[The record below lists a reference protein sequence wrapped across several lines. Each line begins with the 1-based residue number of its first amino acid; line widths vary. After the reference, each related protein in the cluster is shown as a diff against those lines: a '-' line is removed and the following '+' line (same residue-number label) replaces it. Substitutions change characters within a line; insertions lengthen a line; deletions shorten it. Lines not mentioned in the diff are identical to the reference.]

1 MAIPNWNWEWLVGGN
16 WLARIGVVALIVGA
30 AFFISLA
37 IDRGW
42 LGEAER
48 VILGLIA
55 GLTFMGAGEFY
66 RTRYPI
72 WAQTVAGGGLAILYL
87 SVYGGFA
94 LFGLID
100 PVPAFGLFALITV
113 AGVAQALRQES
124 VGLAVLAIFGG
135 FATPLLLQEDLPDER
150 LLLAYV
156 LVLDMGVL
164 ALASM
169 RNWRWFTLLAWAWSL
184 VLFAFWYWELEPSTG
199 LAQIGISMIFLI
211 FAGSTAAF
219 HIVRRR
225 PAGILD
231 IALLTAN
238 AIAYCLISYGIMFDA
253 YRPWMGG
260 FTALLAAF
268 YILLVAACR
277 IRGGAPLNLS
287 LYTAA
292 PAVGFAALAVPIQL
306 DGPWVSLAWG
316 VEALVL
322 LWLSFPLA
330 MRELR
335 WSGYLVL
342 LVSAVWVLA
351 VDTPDA
357 VERDLTPF
365 LNLPMIAYAAAV
377 IAPALAAY
385 LLYLRR
391 EALPDREQLRMSAP
405 VASFLGVRRD
415 ALGVR
420 EGPAVTVFAVWA
432 ALFAVVAVPV
442 QLEGIWITV
451 AWNVEALLLVWLA
464 FRLRIPEL
472 RWSGYVV
479 FAFSGL
485 WLLAVDT
492 TDAIER
498 DLTPFLNLPM
508 IAYAAAVAAPA
519 LAAYLLYLRREALPD
534 RAQVNSQTLA
544 RNWEGLAVPVFAV
557 WAAFFAVVAVPVQL
571 EGIWITV
578 AWNVEAAL
586 LVWLALRLRLPELRW
601 SGYLVFL
608 ISAIWLLSADTPD
621 AVERDLTPFLNE
633 PMIGYLAA
641 IVLPVLASYVVYRGR
656 ADVPEQE
663 WSIPALAVWG
673 AVVGAVALPVQLD
686 GALVS
691 VSWAAY
697 AVFLLLVSVRLRMD
711 ALRWATYV
719 LLAALVIRL
728 AAIETADIDLDTLRP
743 IINWRFLAFG
753 SGIASLYAALWL
765 ARRNGPSFGARFREV
780 EATAAP
786 VALFGLATLASLW
799 ILSAEILASADSARL
814 NLSDQASDN
823 VAVLGLTLLWAI
835 YGATL
840 MVLGVLRRMRLVRV
854 TGLGLLIVSV
864 IKLFAYDSGALEQE
878 YRVIA
883 FLALGALLVA
893 GGFLYQRHSSA
904 VREFL
909 FE

>member
-1 MAIPNWNWEWLVGGN
+1 MGGN
-16 WLARIGVVALIVGA
+16 WLARIGVVALIVGT

-42 LGEAER
+42 LGEVER
-48 VILGLIA
+48 VILGLVA
-55 GLTFMGAGEFY
+55 GLAFMGAGEFY

-94 LFGLID
+94 LFGLIA

-135 FATPLLLQEDLPDER
+135 FATPLLLQENLPDER

-156 LVLDMGVL
+156 LVLDVGVL
-164 ALASM
+164 ALASL
-169 RNWRWFTLLAWAWSL
+169 RNWRWFTLLAWGWSL
-184 VLFAFWYWELEPSTG
+184 VLFGFWYWELEPSTG
-199 LAQIGISMIFLI
+199 LAQIGISTIFLV
-211 FAGSTAAF
+211 FAGATVAF
-219 HIVRRR
+219 HIIRRK

-253 YRPWMGG
+253 YRHWMGG

-268 YILLVAACR
+268 YILLVTACR
-277 IRGGAPLNLS
+277 IRGGASPNLT
-287 LYTAA
+287 LYAAA

-322 LWLSFPLA
+322 LWLWSPLA

-342 LVSAVWVLA
+342 LVSAIWVLA

-357 VERDLTPF
+357 VERELTPF
-365 LNLPMIAYAAAV
+365 LNKEMIAYAAAV
-377 IAPALAAY
+377 LAPALAAY

-391 EALPDREQLRMSAP
+391 RALADPEPVTIPRLAADFVNLRRN
-405 VASFLGVRRD
+405 VLR
-415 ALGVR
+415 VR
-420 EGPAVTVFAVWA
+420 EGLAVPVFAVWA

-442 QLEGIWITV
+442 QLDGTWITV

-464 FRLRIPEL
+464 FRLRMPEL

-479 FAFSGL
+479 FAFAGL

-492 TDAIER
+492 PSVDPN
-498 DLTPFLNLPM
+498 LTPFLNTPM
-508 IAYAAAVAAPA
+508 IGYAAAVVAPA
-519 LAAYLLYLRREALPD
+519 LAGYLLYRE
-534 RAQVNSQTLA
+534 
-544 RNWEGLAVPVFAV
+544 
-557 WAAFFAVVAVPVQL
+557 
-571 EGIWITV
+571 
-578 AWNVEAAL
+578 
-586 LVWLALRLRLPELRW
+586 
-601 SGYLVFL
+601 
-608 ISAIWLLSADTPD
+608 
-621 AVERDLTPFLNE
+621 
-633 PMIGYLAA
+633 
-641 IVLPVLASYVVYRGR
+641 R
-656 ADVPEQE
+656 ADVPEGKWAIE
-663 WSIPALAVWG
+663 ALAVWG
-673 AVVGAVALPVQLD
+673 AGAGAVALPVQLD

-697 AVFLLLVSVRLRMD
+697 AVFLLLVSGRLRLD
-711 ALRWATYV
+711 ALRWATYL
-719 LLAALVIRL
+719 LLAVLAVRL
-728 AAIETADIDLDTLRP
+728 AAIETADIDLETLRP

-765 ARRNGPSFGARFREV
+765 ARWNSPNLSGSFREV
-780 EATAAP
+780 EVAAAP

-823 VAVLGLTLLWAI
+823 VAVLGLTLLWGI
-835 YGATL
+835 YGAVL
-840 MVLGVLRRMRLVRV
+840 MVLGVLRRKRLVRV

-864 IKLFAYDSGALEQE
+864 VKLFAYDSGALEQE

-883 FLALGALLVA
+883 FLALGTLLVA

>member
-1 MAIPNWNWEWLVGGN
+1 MAGLDDAPFAEVLRELRAMVIAQNAELERLSRRLGALERGEPPPPEQPQPAAPPAAEPVPVVGTPPAPTTPTTAPEPPGEVPFLQAGERAEPPPAVAGARARRPLPWETGGGRSGGGSGLDLSTAIVPNWNWEWLVGGN
-16 WLARIGVVALIVGA
+16 WLARIGVVALIVGT

-42 LGEAER
+42 LGEVER
-48 VILGLIA
+48 VILGLVA
-55 GLTFMGAGEFY
+55 GLAFMGAGEFY
-66 RTRYPI
+66 RARYPI

-94 LFGLID
+94 LFSLIA
-100 PVPAFGLFALITV
+100 PLPAFGLFALITV

-135 FATPLLLQEDLPDER
+135 FATPLLLQENLPDER

-156 LVLDMGVL
+156 LVLDVGVL
-164 ALASM
+164 ALASL
-169 RNWRWFTLLAWAWSL
+169 RNWRWFTLLAWGWSL
-184 VLFAFWYWELEPSTG
+184 VLFGFWYWELEPSTG
-199 LAQIGISMIFLI
+199 LAQIGISTIFLI
-211 FAGSTAAF
+211 FAGATVAF
-219 HIVRRR
+219 HIIRRK
-225 PAGILD
+225 PAGLLD

-268 YILLVAACR
+268 YILLVTACR
-277 IRGGAPLNLS
+277 IRGGASPNLT
-287 LYTAA
+287 LYAAA
-292 PAVGFAALAVPIQL
+292 PAVGFAALAVPVQL

-322 LWLSFPLA
+322 LWLWSPLA

-351 VDTPDA
+351 VDTPGA
-357 VERDLTPF
+357 VEREVAPF
-365 LNLPMIAYAAAV
+365 LNQAMIAYAAAV
-377 IAPALAAY
+377 VAPALAAY

-391 EALPDREQLRMSAP
+391 RALVDPVPVAIPAP
-405 VASFLGVRRD
+405 VASFFELRRD
-415 ALGVR
+415 ALRVR
-420 EGPAVTVFAVWA
+420 EGMAVPVLAVWA
-432 ALFAVVAVPV
+432 ALFAVIAVPV
-442 QLEGIWITV
+442 QLDGTWITV

-464 FRLRIPEL
+464 FRLRLPEL

-479 FAFSGL
+479 FAFAGL

-492 TDAIER
+492 PSVD
-498 DLTPFLNLPM
+498 PN
-508 IAYAAAVAAPA
+508 
-519 LAAYLLYLRREALPD
+519 
-534 RAQVNSQTLA
+534 
-544 RNWEGLAVPVFAV
+544 
-557 WAAFFAVVAVPVQL
+557 
-571 EGIWITV
+571 
-578 AWNVEAAL
+578 
-586 LVWLALRLRLPELRW
+586 
-601 SGYLVFL
+601 
-608 ISAIWLLSADTPD
+608 
-621 AVERDLTPFLNE
+621 LTPFLNE

-641 IVLPVLASYVVYRGR
+641 IALPALAGYLLYRER
-656 ADVPEQE
+656 ADVPEGKWAIE
-663 WSIPALAVWG
+663 ALAVWG
-673 AVVGAVALPVQLD
+673 AVAGAVALPVQLD

-697 AVFLLLVSVRLRMD
+697 AVFLLLVSGRLRLD

-719 LLAALVIRL
+719 LLATLVVRL
-728 AAIETADIDLDTLRP
+728 AAIETADIDLETLRP

-765 ARRNGPSFGARFREV
+765 ARRNSPNLSGSFREV
-780 EATAAP
+780 EVAAAP

-823 VAVLGLTLLWAI
+823 VAVLGLTLLWGI
-835 YGATL
+835 YGAVL

-864 IKLFAYDSGALEQE
+864 VKLFAYDSGALEQE

>member
-1 MAIPNWNWEWLVGGN
+1 MGGN
-16 WLARIGVVALIVGA
+16 WLARIGVVALIVGT

-42 LGEAER
+42 LGEVER
-48 VILGLIA
+48 VILGLVA
-55 GLTFMGAGEFY
+55 GLAFMGAGEFY

-94 LFGLID
+94 LFGLIA

-135 FATPLLLQEDLPDER
+135 FATPLLLQENLPDER

-156 LVLDMGVL
+156 LVLDVGVL
-164 ALASM
+164 ALASL
-169 RNWRWFTLLAWAWSL
+169 RNWRWFTLLAWGWSL
-184 VLFAFWYWELEPSTG
+184 VLFGFWYWELEPSTG
-199 LAQIGISMIFLI
+199 LAQIGISTIFLI
-211 FAGSTAAF
+211 FAGATVAF
-219 HIVRRR
+219 HIIRRK
-225 PAGILD
+225 PAGLLD

-260 FTALLAAF
+260 FTALLATF
-268 YILLVAACR
+268 YILLVTACR
-277 IRGGAPLNLS
+277 IRGGASPNLT
-287 LYTAA
+287 LYAAA

-322 LWLSFPLA
+322 LWLWSPLA

-351 VDTPDA
+351 VDTPKA
-357 VERDLTPF
+357 VELEITPF
-365 LNLPMIAYAAAV
+365 LNQAMIAYAAAV
-377 IAPALAAY
+377 LAPALAAY
-385 LLYLRR
+385 LLYVRR
-391 EALPDREQLRMSAP
+391 RALADPEPVAIPAP
-405 VASFLGVRRD
+405 VASFFELRRAALTVPEGV
-415 ALGVR
+415 
-420 EGPAVTVFAVWA
+420 AVLVLAVWA
-432 ALFAVVAVPV
+432 ALFAVIAVPV
-442 QLEGIWITV
+442 QLDGTWITV

-464 FRLRIPEL
+464 FRLRLPEL

-479 FAFSGL
+479 FAFAGL

-492 TDAIER
+492 PEAIER
-498 DLTPFLNLPM
+498 ELTPFLNKEM
-508 IAYAAAVAAPA
+508 IAYAAAVVAPA
-519 LAAYLLYLRREALPD
+519 LAAYLLYLRREAPADSEPVTIPRLVADFVMRRKP
-534 RAQVNSQTLA
+534 QKVG
-544 RNWEGLAVPVFAV
+544 EGLAVPVFAV
-557 WAAFFAVVAVPVQL
+557 WAALFAVVAVPVQL
-571 EGIWITV
+571 DGTWITV
-578 AWNVEAAL
+578 AWNVEALL
-586 LVWLALRLRLPELRW
+586 LVWLAFRLRMPDLRW
-601 SGYLVFL
+601 SGYVVFAF
-608 ISAIWLLSADTPD
+608 SALWLLAVDTPSVD
-621 AVERDLTPFLNE
+621 PNLTPFLNE

-641 IVLPVLASYVVYRGR
+641 IALPALAGYLLYRER
-656 ADVPEQE
+656 ADVPEGKWAIE
-663 WSIPALAVWG
+663 ALAVWG
-673 AVVGAVALPVQLD
+673 AVAGAVALPVQLD

-697 AVFLLLVSVRLRMD
+697 AVFLLLVSGRLRLD
-711 ALRWATYV
+711 ALRWATYL
-719 LLAALVIRL
+719 LLAVLAVRL
-728 AAIETADIDLDTLRP
+728 AAIETADIDLETLRP

-765 ARRNGPSFGARFREV
+765 ARRNSPNLSGSFREV
-780 EATAAP
+780 EVAAAP

-823 VAVLGLTLLWAI
+823 VAVLGLTLLWGI
-835 YGATL
+835 YGAAL

-864 IKLFAYDSGALEQE
+864 VKLFAYDSGALEQE

>member
-1 MAIPNWNWEWLVGGN
+1 MAFTCRSCGLEVASNADCPWCGVSEPIAEVAGLDDASPEEVLRELQARVIAQNEELERLTRRLEALEGGGSASPAEPPPAPAPAEELAPAPPEPSPPTAAPTPAPEPPAEVPFLQAGERAESPSTVRWAGERAEVPPAAAATRARAPLPWEEGGRRSRGGRRRGGQGFPTVPTPNWNWEWLIGGN

-55 GLTFMGAGEFY
+55 GLAFMGAGEFY

-135 FATPLLLQEDLPDER
+135 FATPLLLQENLPDER

-199 LAQIGISMIFLI
+199 LAQIGISTIFLI

-219 HIVRRR
+219 HIVRRK

-268 YILLVAACR
+268 YILLVTACR
-277 IRGGAPLNLS
+277 IRGGASLNLT
-287 LYTAA
+287 LYTVA

-306 DGPWVSLAWG
+306 EGPWVSLAWG
-316 VEALVL
+316 IEALVL

-335 WSGYLVL
+335 WSGYLIL
-342 LVSAVWVLA
+342 LVSAFWVLA
-351 VDTPDA
+351 ADTPA
-357 VERDLTPF
+357 ALERDLTPF
-365 LNLPMIAYAAAV
+365 LNQPMIGYAAAV
-377 IAPALAAY
+377 IAPALAAC

-391 EALPDREQLRMSAP
+391 AEVPGE
-405 VASFLGVRRD
+405 
-415 ALGVR
+415 
-420 EGPAVTVFAVWA
+420 EWA
-432 ALFAVVAVPV
+432 
-442 QLEGIWITV
+442 
-451 AWNVEALLLVWLA
+451 
-464 FRLRIPEL
+464 
-472 RWSGYVV
+472 
-479 FAFSGL
+479 
-485 WLLAVDT
+485 
-492 TDAIER
+492 
-498 DLTPFLNLPM
+498 
-508 IAYAAAVAAPA
+508 
-519 LAAYLLYLRREALPD
+519 
-534 RAQVNSQTLA
+534 
-544 RNWEGLAVPVFAV
+544 
-557 WAAFFAVVAVPVQL
+557 
-571 EGIWITV
+571 
-578 AWNVEAAL
+578 
-586 LVWLALRLRLPELRW
+586 
-601 SGYLVFL
+601 
-608 ISAIWLLSADTPD
+608 
-621 AVERDLTPFLNE
+621 
-633 PMIGYLAA
+633 
-641 IVLPVLASYVVYRGR
+641 
-656 ADVPEQE
+656 
-663 WSIPALAVWG
+663 IPALAVWG
-673 AVVGAVALPVQLD
+673 AVVGAVVLPVQLD

-743 IINWRFLAFG
+743 VINWRFLAFG

-765 ARRNGPSFGARFREV
+765 ARRSSVNFGARFREV

-814 NLSDQASDN
+814 NLSAQASDN

-835 YGATL
+835 YGAAL
-840 MVLGVLRRMRLVRV
+840 MLLGVLRRMRLVRV

>member
-1 MAIPNWNWEWLVGGN
+1 MGDASPEEVLRELRAMVIAQSEELARLSGRLDALEGGEPARPAQPPPATRPAERPAQTPAPPEPLPASTTPAPEPPTEPAAVPFLQAGARAEPPAAVGTAGARTPLPWEAGGRSGRQGLSDWNWEWLVGGN

-42 LGEAER
+42 LGETER
-48 VILGLIA
+48 VVLGLVA
-55 GLTFMGAGEFY
+55 GLAFMGAGEYY

-72 WAQTVAGGGLAILYL
+72 WAQAVAGGGLAILYL

-100 PVPAFGLFALITV
+100 PVPAFGLFVLITV
-113 AGVAQALRQES
+113 AGVLQALRQES

-156 LVLDMGVL
+156 LVLDLGVL

-199 LAQIGISMIFLI
+199 LAQAGISTIFLI
-211 FAGSTAAF
+211 FAGSTVAF
-219 HIVRRR
+219 HIIRRK
-225 PAGILD
+225 PASILD

-268 YILLVAACR
+268 YILLVTACR
-277 IRGGAPLNLS
+277 VRGGAPLNLTLFS
-287 LYTAA
+287 AA

-306 DGPWVSLAWG
+306 EGAWVSLAWG
-316 VEALVL
+316 AEALVL
-322 LWLSFPLA
+322 LWLWRPLA

-335 WSGYLVL
+335 WAGYLVL
-342 LVSAVWVLA
+342 LVSAIWVLA

-365 LNLPMIAYAAAV
+365 LNQPMIAYAAAFIV
-377 IAPALAAY
+377 PALAAY
-385 LLYLRR
+385 LLHLRR
-391 EALPDREQLRMSAP
+391 DELADDEPVAIAAP
-405 VASFLGVRRD
+405 VASFLGLPRGSLEVR
-415 ALGVR
+415 G
-420 EGPAVTVFAVWA
+420 GW
-432 ALFAVVAVPV
+432 
-442 QLEGIWITV
+442 
-451 AWNVEALLLVWLA
+451 
-464 FRLRIPEL
+464 
-472 RWSGYVV
+472 
-479 FAFSGL
+479 
-485 WLLAVDT
+485 
-492 TDAIER
+492 ER
-498 DLTPFLNLPM
+498 
-508 IAYAAAVAAPA
+508 
-519 LAAYLLYLRREALPD
+519 
-534 RAQVNSQTLA
+534 
-544 RNWEGLAVPVFAV
+544 LAVPVFAV
-557 WAAFFAVVAVPVQL
+557 WAAFFA
-571 EGIWITV
+571 
-578 AWNVEAAL
+578 
-586 LVWLALRLRLPELRW
+586 
-601 SGYLVFL
+601 
-608 ISAIWLLSADTPD
+608 
-621 AVERDLTPFLNE
+621 
-633 PMIGYLAA
+633 
-641 IVLPVLASYVVYRGR
+641 
-656 ADVPEQE
+656 
-663 WSIPALAVWG
+663 
-673 AVVGAVALPVQLD
+673 AVAIAVQLD

-691 VSWAAY
+691 LSWAAY
-697 AVFLLLVSVRLRMD
+697 AVFLLLVSRRLRLD

-719 LLAALVIRL
+719 LLAAMAVRL
-728 AAIETADIDLDTLRP
+728 AAVETADIDLETFWP
-743 IINWRFLAFG
+743 IVNWRFLAFG

-765 ARRNGPSFGARFREV
+765 TFRYRANFAASFREV
-780 EATAAP
+780 ESTAAP
-786 VALFGLATLASLW
+786 VALFGMATLASLW

-814 NLSDQASDN
+814 NLSAQASDN

-835 YGATL
+835 YGAAL
-840 MVLGVLRRMRLVRV
+840 MVLGVWRRMRLVRV
-854 TGLGLLIVSV
+854 TGLGLLLVSV
-864 IKLFAYDSGALEQE
+864 VKLFVYDSGALEQE

>member
-1 MAIPNWNWEWLVGGN
+1 MAGLDDASPEEVLRELQARVIAQNEELERLTRRLEALEGGGSASPAEPPPAPAPAEELAPAPPEPSPPTAAPTPAPEPPAEVPFLQAGERAESPSTVRWAGERAEVPPAAAATRARAPLPWEEGGRRSRGGRRRGGQGFPTVPTPNWNWEWLIGGN

-55 GLTFMGAGEFY
+55 GLAFMGAGEFY

-100 PVPAFGLFALITV
+100 PVPTFGLFALFTV

-135 FATPLLLQEDLPDER
+135 FATPLLLQEELPDER

-156 LVLDMGVL
+156 LLLDMGVL
-164 ALASM
+164 ALAGL

-199 LAQIGISMIFLI
+199 LAQIGISTIFLI

-219 HIVRRR
+219 HIVRRK

-268 YILLVAACR
+268 YILLVTACR
-277 IRGGAPLNLS
+277 IRGGASLNLT
-287 LYTAA
+287 LYTVA

-306 DGPWVSLAWG
+306 EGPWVSLAWG
-316 VEALVL
+316 IEALVL

-335 WSGYLVL
+335 WSGYLIL
-342 LVSAVWVLA
+342 LVSAFWVLA
-351 VDTPDA
+351 ADTPA
-357 VERDLTPF
+357 ALERDLTPF
-365 LNLPMIAYAAAV
+365 LNQPMIGYAAAV
-377 IAPALAAY
+377 IAPALAAC

-391 EALPDREQLRMSAP
+391 AEVPGE
-405 VASFLGVRRD
+405 
-415 ALGVR
+415 
-420 EGPAVTVFAVWA
+420 EWA
-432 ALFAVVAVPV
+432 
-442 QLEGIWITV
+442 
-451 AWNVEALLLVWLA
+451 
-464 FRLRIPEL
+464 
-472 RWSGYVV
+472 
-479 FAFSGL
+479 
-485 WLLAVDT
+485 
-492 TDAIER
+492 
-498 DLTPFLNLPM
+498 
-508 IAYAAAVAAPA
+508 
-519 LAAYLLYLRREALPD
+519 
-534 RAQVNSQTLA
+534 
-544 RNWEGLAVPVFAV
+544 
-557 WAAFFAVVAVPVQL
+557 
-571 EGIWITV
+571 
-578 AWNVEAAL
+578 
-586 LVWLALRLRLPELRW
+586 
-601 SGYLVFL
+601 
-608 ISAIWLLSADTPD
+608 
-621 AVERDLTPFLNE
+621 
-633 PMIGYLAA
+633 
-641 IVLPVLASYVVYRGR
+641 
-656 ADVPEQE
+656 
-663 WSIPALAVWG
+663 IPALAVWG
-673 AVVGAVALPVQLD
+673 AVVGAVVLPVQLD

-743 IINWRFLAFG
+743 VINWRFLAFG

-765 ARRNGPSFGARFREV
+765 ARRSSVNFGARFREV

-835 YGATL
+835 YGAAL
-840 MVLGVLRRMRLVRV
+840 MLLGVLRRMRLVRV

>member
-1 MAIPNWNWEWLVGGN
+1 MAFTCRICGLEVTSNADCPSCGASEPIAEVAGLDDASPEEVLRELRAMVIAQNEELGRLSGRLEALEGGGPPSPAEPPPAPAPTEEPAPTPTTPEPSPVPTTPTPTPEPPAEVPFLQAGEHAEPPSTVGGASERAPLPWEEGGRRSRGGGRRSASTAGIPDRNWEWLLGGN
-16 WLARIGVVALIVGA
+16 WLARIGIVALVVGA

-48 VILGLIA
+48 VILGLVA
-55 GLTFMGAGEFY
+55 GLAFMGAGEFY

-72 WAQTVAGGGLAILYL
+72 WAQAVAGGGLAILYL

-94 LFGLID
+94 LFGLIA
-100 PVPAFGLFALITV
+100 PAPAFGVFALITV

-156 LVLDMGVL
+156 LVLDVGVL

-169 RNWRWFTLLAWAWSL
+169 RNWRWFTLLAWGWSL
-184 VLFAFWYWELEPSTG
+184 VLFGFWYWELEPSTG
-199 LAQIGISMIFLI
+199 LAQTGISTIFLI
-211 FAGSTAAF
+211 FAGATAAF
-219 HIVRRR
+219 HIVRRK

-277 IRGGAPLNLS
+277 IRGGASLNITLF
-287 LYTAA
+287 TAA

-306 DGPWVSLAWG
+306 DGAWISLAWG

-322 LWLSFPLA
+322 LWLWRPLA

-342 LVSAVWVLA
+342 LVSSIWVLA
-351 VDTPDA
+351 VDTPAA
-357 VERDLTPF
+357 VERNLTPF
-365 LNLPMIAYAAAV
+365 LNEPMIAYAAAI

-385 LLYLRR
+385 LLHLRWK
-391 EALPDREQLRMSAP
+391 AVPDRERVAIP
-405 VASFLGVRRD
+405 AWDASFFELRRTT
-415 ALGVR
+415 VEIR
-420 EGPAVTVFAVWA
+420 EGPAVA
-432 ALFAVVAVPV
+432 ALAV
-442 QLEGIWITV
+442 I
-451 AWNVEALLLVWLA
+451 
-464 FRLRIPEL
+464 
-472 RWSGYVV
+472 
-479 FAFSGL
+479 
-485 WLLAVDT
+485 
-492 TDAIER
+492 
-498 DLTPFLNLPM
+498 
-508 IAYAAAVAAPA
+508 
-519 LAAYLLYLRREALPD
+519 
-534 RAQVNSQTLA
+534 
-544 RNWEGLAVPVFAV
+544 
-557 WAAFFAVVAVPVQL
+557 AAFFVV
-571 EGIWITV
+571 
-578 AWNVEAAL
+578 
-586 LVWLALRLRLPELRW
+586 
-601 SGYLVFL
+601 
-608 ISAIWLLSADTPD
+608 
-621 AVERDLTPFLNE
+621 
-633 PMIGYLAA
+633 
-641 IVLPVLASYVVYRGR
+641 
-656 ADVPEQE
+656 
-663 WSIPALAVWG
+663 
-673 AVVGAVALPVQLD
+673 VALPVQLD

-697 AVFLLLVSVRLRMD
+697 AVLLLGVSARLRMD

-719 LLAALVIRL
+719 LLVALVVRL
-728 AAIETADIDLDTLRP
+728 AAIETADIDLETFRP

-765 ARRNGPSFGARFREV
+765 TRRYSANFGSIFREV
-780 EATAAP
+780 EGRAAP

-799 ILSAEILASADSARL
+799 LLSAEILASADSARL
-814 NLSDQASDN
+814 DLSAQASDN

-835 YGATL
+835 YGAVL
-840 MVLGVLRRMRLVRV
+840 MVLGVSQRMRLVRV
-854 TGLGLLIVSV
+854 TGLGLLLVSV
-864 IKLFAYDSGALEQE
+864 VKLFAYDSGALEQE